1 MRLLF
6 KNKKICCIPAF
17 INGDKLII
25 DGKQYD
31 YGKQL
36 VSGVFNK
43 GVLLFDMDNISFD
56 SCKNVAVCAEIYYI
70 NKDKVAYL
78 DINSYVAT
86 IYLDGNF
93 KVGDKINFSFNQE
106 DGILYDFESERKI
119 ST

>member
-1 MRLLF
+1 M
-6 KNKKICCIPAF
+6 
-17 INGDKLII
+17 DK
-25 DGKQYD
+25 
-31 YGKQL
+31 
-36 VSGVFNK
+36 
-43 GVLLFDMDNISFD
+43 ISFD